1 MFAILISYWQL
12 IDKSTYLYYYGAG
25 VLVNFAIFFITKYLR
40 LRPETK
46 PVSIEMKL
54 DEYGLFSLADY
65 LQINIYSLLYT
76 YVITQRINYFLLSLT
91 AWSAYENVSNTFAE
105 IAISIVVGLVTAL
118 VMAREARLNLRDRVR
133 N

>member
-12 IDKSTYLYYYGAG
+12 IDKSTSSYYYIAG
-25 VLVNFAIFFITKYLR
+25 VLVNFAIFFIAKYLR

-76 YVITQRINYFLLSLT
+76 YIITQRINYFLAALT
-91 AWSAYENVSNTFAE
+91 AWSAYDNVSNTFAE
-105 IAISIVVGLVTAL
+105 IALSIVVGLVTAI
-118 VMAREARLNLRDRVR
+118 VMARETRLNLRDRVR